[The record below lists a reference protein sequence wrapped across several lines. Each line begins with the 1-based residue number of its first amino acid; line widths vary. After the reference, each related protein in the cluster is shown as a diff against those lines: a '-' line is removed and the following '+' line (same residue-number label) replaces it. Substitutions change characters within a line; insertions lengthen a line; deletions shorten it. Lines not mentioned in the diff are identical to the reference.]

1 MNILDDSVKN
11 INISNIY
18 IFINNRFKVTKPQK
32 IEFKTHVLINI

>member
-18 IFINNRFKVTKPQK
+18 IFINNRFKVIKSSKNRIQDARS
-32 IEFKTHVLINI
+32 H